1 MNNEIIEQHDDED
14 FFEGSSHKVFE
25 IFTTEKT
32 LKKYDIYLDDDFDMP
47 SADYRKL
54 LHELGKMTEQDTVN
68 IHLASF
74 GGACH
79 VGFQVCH
86 AVKECKGQ
94 TKIIIEQPCYSMGAI
109 LACCAKNLEMKPG
122 TFLMF
127 HNYSG
132 GSKGK
137 GNELLVGV
145 KHQDKWLHDSFR
157 YFASPFLTDD
167 ELHQLKQ
174 DQDIYVHASS
184 KSLKKRIK
192 RHFND

>member
-1 MNNEIIEQHDDED
+1 MTDNTEQLEDDGLFAPD
-14 FFEGSSHKVFE
+14 SHQVVK
-25 IFTTEKT
+25 IFTTDKT
-32 LKKYDIYLDDDFDMP
+32 SKKYDIYLDDDFDMP
-47 SADYRKL
+47 SANYREL
-54 LHELGKMTEQDTVN
+54 LHQLSKMTESDVVN

-109 LACCAKNLEMKPG
+109 LACCAKGLEMKPG

-137 GNELLVGV
+137 GGEMLAGV
-145 KHQDKWLHDSFR
+145 RHQDKWLHTSFQ

-167 ELHQLKQ
+167 ELSQLKR
-174 DQDIYVHASS
+174 DQDIYVHAGD
-184 KSLKKRIK
+184 KSLKKRLK
-192 RHFND
+192 RHFSK